1 MHGLRLLCSL
11 LLALAWPAAAAVPVV
26 ATDIPP
32 VHSIAA
38 RVMQGVGVPGLI
50 LPPGASPH
58 GYSLRPSE
66 AQLISGAG
74 IVVWIGPALT
84 PWLADP
90 LDVLAPDAVRV
101 TLADAPGVVTLPVRT
116 GAFEPDADAP
126 HPPVSGIAPDGHLWL
141 DPENAI
147 AFARAIAAALAAA
160 DPEHAATYAAN
171 ADAFAAETGAEE
183 QAVAARMA
191 PLRGRPF
198 LVFHDAYQ
206 YFEHRFDLPA
216 AGSIELQD
224 GVTPGTARVAAI
236 RDRVVKGGIQ
246 CAFSEPEF
254 EPKLLFT
261 VTEGTPV
268 RLGVIDGL
276 GASLPPGPALYPA
289 LLQGVATS
297 LEECLGG

>member
-1 MHGLRLLCSL
+1 MQGLRLFCG
-11 LLALAWPAAAAVPVV
+11 LALVLSTPVAAAVPVV

-38 RVMQGVGVPGLI
+38 RVMQGVGEPGLI

-66 AQLISGAG
+66 AQLLSDAD

-90 LDVLAPDAVRV
+90 IDVLAPDAKRV
-101 TLADAPGVVTLPVRT
+101 TLTDAPGVVTLPVRT

-126 HPPVSGIAPDGHLWL
+126 HPPIGGTAPDGHLWL
-141 DPENAI
+141 DPENAV
-147 AFARAIAAALAAA
+147 AFAGAIGAALAAA
-160 DPEHAATYAAN
+160 DPEHAAAYLAN
-171 ADAFAAETGAEE
+171 VEAFATETAAEE
-183 QAVAARMA
+183 GEIAARVA
-191 PLRGRPF
+191 PLRGRPY

-216 AGSIELQD
+216 AGSVELQD

-236 RDRVVKGGIQ
+236 RDRVLKGGIQ

-254 EPKLLFT
+254 EPKLLYT

-268 RLGVIDGL
+268 RLGVLDGL
-276 GASLPPGPALYPA
+276 GSSLPPGPALYPA
-289 LLQGVATS
+289 LLEGIATS